1 MQPTSKPSP
10 SRLPPGTKL
19 GPYEVV
25 AVAGAGGMG
34 EVYRARDTRL
44 GRTVAIKV
52 LPAHLS
58 ANPELKQRLER
69 EARAVSSLSHPHIC
83 SLYDVGQQD
92 GVDYLVMEFLEGETL
107 ADRLERGPLP
117 LHVALNCTMEIADAL
132 DKAHKQGVVHRD
144 LKPGNIMLTK
154 MGMKLMD
161 FGLAKA
167 APFASSPLE
176 AATAAERLT
185 AMATRTK
192 PLTAE
197 GSILGTFEYMAPEQL
212 EGKEADARSDIFA
225 LGAVLYE
232 MITGK
237 RAFAGKTTASV
248 IAAVLASDPAP
259 LTQLQPL
266 APRSVERLVRTC
278 LSKDP
283 DARWQSAHDVKLQL
297 QSIAE
302 SLAQGE
308 TALPSAGPLAL
319 RRLRARWLL
328 AAGLAALVLVGLA
341 ATYSY
346 LTRPRPQVTKLFV
359 PPPEGAQFL
368 FSGDAAGPAVISPDG
383 ATLAFVAANEK
394 GTTLLWVRPLSELKA
409 RSLAGTDNATFPFWS
424 PDSKAVGFF
433 AGGKLKRVALAGGLP
448 LEVCEAP
455 DPRGGAWGS
464 DGIIVF
470 SPNIRTGL
478 FRVPAAGG
486 TPIAIT
492 QLQQGRHT
500 THRWPHF
507 LPDGKHL
514 LYTAADHFDAE
525 GPKSEVYSVS
535 ADGSDNRLVVQS
547 SGNAVYSSGQL
558 LYARGRSLMA
568 QPFDPASGKL
578 SGEPEQV
585 TDQIHLE
592 TGTWRAV
599 FDASKTGILIY
610 QTAPI
615 ISGSQLV
622 MFDRSGRRLRTI
634 GDPDKYFEV
643 SLSPD
648 GKKLAMAVGDPIGH
662 IWIFDFARNVRTKL
676 TFPAKN
682 DSRPMWSRDGKRIT
696 FSRFFPLEVYEVAS
710 TGEGREN
717 RLYTDSQSVIRLN
730 NGATG
735 RSPDGRYL
743 LLTEGLVGTTVLN
756 VYSLSDQ
763 KTRPLLQNSVDEF
776 DGSFSPDGRWVVF
789 TSRLSGRQE
798 IYAVSFPESKGTWQI
813 SNNGGT
819 SAKWAQNG
827 KEIFYLAMDGTMMSA
842 PIRTDNNNNLE
853 VGTPRPLFRVT
864 PKNTVFPYDTVDD
877 QRFVVNTVGEEDTA
891 PITVVT
897 NWTAELKK

>member
-1 MQPTSKPSP
+1 MEQPTSRPSP
-10 SRLPPGTKL
+10 SRFVAGTKL
-19 GPYEVV
+19 GPYEIL

-34 EVYRARDTRL
+34 EVYRGRDTRL
-44 GRTVAIKV
+44 GRVVAIKV

-58 ANPELKQRLER
+58 SNPELKQRLER

-83 SLYDVGQQD
+83 SLYDIGQQD
-92 GVDYLVMEFLEGETL
+92 GADYLVMEFLEGETF

-117 LHVALNCTMEIADAL
+117 VEQALRFAIEIADAL
-132 DKAHKQGVVHRD
+132 EKAHKQGVIHRD
-144 LKPGNIMLTK
+144 LKPANIMLTK
-154 MGMKLMD
+154 SGAKLMD

-167 APFASSPLE
+167 APPFTSSPLE
-176 AATAAERLT
+176 AATAAEHLT
-185 AMATRTK
+185 AMATRNK

-212 EGKEADARSDIFA
+212 EGKDADARSDIFA
-225 LGAVLYE
+225 FGAVLYE
-232 MITGK
+232 MVTGK

-259 LTQLQPL
+259 ITQLQPL

-278 LSKDP
+278 LAKDP
-283 DARWQSAHDVKLQL
+283 DDRWQSAHDLKLQL

-302 SLAQGE
+302 SLAPGE
-308 TALPSAGPLAL
+308 SALTNAGVQRMA
-319 RRLRARWLL
+319 RFKARWLF
-328 AAGLAALVLVGLA
+328 AAGLAVLLLALA
-341 ATYSY
+341 ATYFY
-346 LTRPRPQVTKLFV
+346 LTRPHPQVTRLFV
-359 PPPEGAQFL
+359 PSPEGSQFL
-368 FSGDAAGPAVISPDG
+368 FSGDAAGPPVISLDG
-383 ATLAFVAANEK
+383 TALAFVASDEK
-394 GTTLLWVRPLSELKA
+394 GTTLLWVRPLNELKA
-409 RSLAGTDNATFPFWS
+409 RPLTGTENATFPFWS

-433 AGGKLKRVALAGGLP
+433 SGGKLKRVALAGGSP
-448 LEVCEAP
+448 LEVCDAP
-455 DPRGGAWGS
+455 DPRGGAWSS
-464 DGIIVF
+464 DGTIVF

-486 TPIAIT
+486 TPVAIT
-492 QLQQGRHT
+492 QPQQGRHT

-514 LYTAADHFDAE
+514 LYTAANHFDAE
-525 GPKSEVYSVS
+525 GPKNEIYWVAV
-535 ADGSDNRLVVQS
+535 DGSGNRLVLPS
-547 SGNAVYSSGQL
+547 SANAVYSSGKL
-558 LYARGRSLMA
+558 LYARGRSLLS
-568 QPFDPASGKL
+568 QPFDPGSGKL

-585 TDQIHLE
+585 ADQIHVE

-610 QTAPI
+610 QIAPTI
-615 ISGSQLV
+615 TGSQLV

-643 SLSPD
+643 GLSPD
-648 GKKLAMAVGDPIGH
+648 GKKLAMSIGDPIGH

-676 TFPAKN
+676 TFLPKN
-682 DSRPMWSRDGKRIT
+682 DSRPIWSRDGKQIT

-717 RLYTDSQSVIRLN
+717 RLYTDNQSVIRLN

-743 LLTEGLVGTTVLN
+743 LLTDGPVGTAVIN
-756 VYSLSDQ
+756 VYSLSDK
-763 KTRPLLQNSVDEF
+763 KTRPLLQNTVDEF

-819 SAKWAQNG
+819 SAKWAHNG
-827 KEIFYLAMDGTMMSA
+827 KEIFYLAMDGTMMA
-842 PIRTDNNNNLE
+842 TPVHAGNNSLE

-864 PKNTVFPYDTVDD
+864 PKNTVFPYDTADD
-877 QRFVVNTVGEEDTA
+877 QHFVVNAVGEEDTL

-897 NWTAELKK
+897 NWTTELKK